1 MEDKNVYKITPKWAI
16 FIIAGSVLTGM
27 VTGAFGIVGIL
38 NSDHFTVIALDS
50 KVKEIETTMVRKDVH
65 ELQLQ
70 VIDQKV
76 DTLLRHF
83 NLVIDMGDNK

>member
-1 MEDKNVYKITPKWAI
+1 MENKKTYKITTGWAVS
-16 FIIAGSVLTGM
+16 IIAGAMLTGL
-27 VTGAFGIVGIL
+27 VTGAFSVVGIL